1 MKRILTYCAPLL
13 ITLNAFD
20 IDLSNVQY
28 IALINKSNDV
38 IKGSFWEK
46 QNSDDGMPL
55 VIFRFKKG
63 LKESQVLGK

>member
-1 MKRILTYCAPLL
+1 LL
-13 ITLNAFD
+13 ITFNAFD
-20 IDLSNVQY
+20 IDLLNVQY
-28 IALINKSNDV
+28 ISLINKSNDV

-63 LKESQVLGK
+63 LKES